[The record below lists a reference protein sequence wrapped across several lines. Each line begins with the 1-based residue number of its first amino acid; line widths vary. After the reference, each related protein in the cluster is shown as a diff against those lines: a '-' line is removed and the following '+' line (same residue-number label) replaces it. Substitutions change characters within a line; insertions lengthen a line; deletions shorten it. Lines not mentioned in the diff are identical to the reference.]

1 MGFDENELF
10 NFSLKKRHT
19 PDVMVQLWSAT
30 GKEVLPAVTSPFDVQ
45 IKELETSIDI
55 AHSELEEM
63 NKKITGMLTRLH
75 GPFSSLLHQQGLLQ
89 DQDMVLFYVA
99 ESQIVKEQQD
109 WISLLRNQ
117 HIRQQDNPNYFDH
130 ITQGVQ
136 TVVETVDKMHHPVIA
151 SIWFHDA
158 INGHTVDYPQ
168 GAHAISVKALV
179 FSKYVVG
186 LYAFAICI
194 IINNLLTYQIPTF

>member
-1 MGFDENELF
+1 MGFDQNELF
-10 NFSLKKRHT
+10 NVSLKKKHT
-19 PDVMVQLWSAT
+19 PDVMVQLWSAS
-30 GKEVLPAVTSPFDVQ
+30 GKEVLPAVSSPFDKQ

-63 NKKITGMLTRLH
+63 NKKITGMLSRLH
-75 GPFSSLLHQQGLLQ
+75 DGHNSSLPQEKGILN
-89 DQDMVLFYVA
+89 DQDMMLFYVA

-117 HIRQQDNPNYFDH
+117 YIQQQENPNYFDH
-130 ITQGVQ
+130 IVQGVQ
-136 TVVETVDKMHHPVIA
+136 TVVDTVDKKHHPVIA

-168 GAHAISVKALV
+168 GAHAISVEALIL
-179 FSKYVVG
+179 SKYVFNCHQ
-186 LYAFAICI
+186 Y
-194 IINNLLTYQIPTF
+194 TYTTRV